1 MKAQY
6 VMKMIKR
13 ALRVLPII
21 FVSMIFTVGIALG
34 CVYAV
39 KESGKIRV
47 GVVKPK
53 GDMLSAGFVGYIE
66 EMESLNSSC
75 AFVEYKSEEEGK
87 ELLEQGEITAL
98 VVVPKGLVEDV
109 ARDKISRLKMYL
121 PDTATLETGIMKEIT
136 QALTSYVHYTKVGDN
151 TVYDLYQKQGK
162 NFDKRKELVFS
173 INGKYMNFVI
183 SQEEMFKNRY
193 ARANDGIQ
201 DMHRYIIAG
210 FLFLF
215 LLLGIPAAGMVRKI
229 PRSLEMQLSRKGIG
243 FSFMTMVSVGLLAMC
258 LYFNGFLALL
268 AICKF
273 FQINATVW
281 ALMVGLLIISI
292 TTAGMFI
299 VFYTASKGLTG
310 AVLTIF
316 LTTVLQIFLMGGLI
330 PEYMLPDMLIQIGD
344 FLPAGLMMQ
353 VLWRSFFQGC
363 LGIEVLWLFLYG
375 MVFFGIA
382 IFLRKRGG
390 EAKG

>member
-1 MKAQY
+1 MKKQY
-6 VMKMIKR
+6 TIKMIKR

-21 FVSMIFTVGIALG
+21 FISMVFTVGIALG
-34 CVYAV
+34 CVFAV
-39 KESGKIRV
+39 RESGKIRV

-75 AFVEYKSEEEGK
+75 TFIEYESEKEGK

-109 ARDKISRLKMYL
+109 AMDKVSRLKMYL
-121 PDTATLETGIMKEIT
+121 PDTATLETGIMKEMT

-151 TVYDLYQKQGK
+151 TIYDLYGKQGK
-162 NFDKRKELVFS
+162 DFDRRKELVFS

-210 FLFLF
+210 FLLIF
-215 LLLGIPAAGMVRKI
+215 LLLGIPVAGMVQKI
-229 PRSLEMQLSRKGIG
+229 PHSLQMQFVRKGIG
-243 FSFMTMVSVGLLAMC
+243 FSYMTLVSTSMLMLCLYCNGLLALWAVC
-258 LYFNGFLALL
+258 VA
-268 AICKF
+268 

-281 ALMVGLLIISI
+281 ALMLGFFVISI
-292 TTAGMFI
+292 TTAAMFI
-299 VFYTASKGLTG
+299 VFYTISKGAMG

-316 LTTVLQIFLMGGLI
+316 LTSVLQIFLMGGII
-330 PEYMLPDMLIQIGD
+330 PEYMLPDLLIQIGRV
-344 FLPAGLMMQ
+344 LPVGLMMR
-353 VLWRSFFQGC
+353 VLWNGFFQGG
-363 LGIEVLWLFLYG
+363 LGVEVWWLLFYG
-375 MVFFGIA
+375 IVFFGIA
-382 IFLRKRGG
+382 IFLQKRGG
-390 EAKG
+390 EKQ